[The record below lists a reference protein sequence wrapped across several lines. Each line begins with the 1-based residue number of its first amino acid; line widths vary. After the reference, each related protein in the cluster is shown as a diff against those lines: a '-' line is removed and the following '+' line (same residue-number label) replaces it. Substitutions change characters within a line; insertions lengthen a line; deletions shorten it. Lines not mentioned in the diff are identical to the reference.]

1 VAPKHTP
8 NEKAG
13 LLGHRWFSHTELTR
27 CTDKLLPPELPRL
40 FVDILTGRC
49 HTTIELTP

>member
-13 LLGHRWFSHTELTR
+13 LLGHRWFSHTELAR